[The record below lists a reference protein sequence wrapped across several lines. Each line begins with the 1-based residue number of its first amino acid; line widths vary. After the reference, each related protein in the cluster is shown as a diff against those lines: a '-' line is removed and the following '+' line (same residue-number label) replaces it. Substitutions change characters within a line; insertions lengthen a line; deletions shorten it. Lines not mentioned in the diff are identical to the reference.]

1 MKKMLN
7 LSLFYFILAMVCG
20 VFYREFTK
28 FNGYEGR
35 TALAFAHVH
44 LMVLG
49 MLLFLVLALFAKSG
63 ALTELRSFRIFL
75 VLYNIGLPLMVLMLI
90 IRGITQVL
98 GMVPAKG
105 ADASI
110 SGIAGISH
118 IVLAVA
124 LGFLFAALKGALA
137 GEERRQEGQ

>member
-1 MKKMLN
+1 MRKMLN
-7 LSLFYFILAMVCG
+7 LSLLYFILAMVCG

-28 FNGYEGR
+28 INGYEGR

-44 LMVLG
+44 FMVLG
-49 MLLFLVLALFAKSG
+49 MTLFLILALFAKSG
-63 ALTELRSFRIFL
+63 GLTEQRSFRIFL
-75 VLYNIGLPLMVLMLI
+75 VLYNIGLPLMVVMLI
-90 IRGITQVL
+90 IRGIIQVL
-98 GMVPAKG
+98 GIVPARG

-124 LGFLFAALKGALA
+124 LGFFVRSFK
-137 GEERRQEGQ
+137 RRITGMGKTTDG

>member
-1 MKKMLN
+1 MRKMLN

-28 FNGYEGR
+28 FNAYEGR

-44 LMVLG
+44 FMVLG
-49 MLLFLVLALFAKSG
+49 MTLFLILALFAKAG
-63 ALTELRSFRIFL
+63 GLTELRSFRIFL
-75 VLYNIGLPLMVLMLI
+75 ILYNIGLPLMVVMLI

-98 GMVPAKG
+98 GIEPVKG

-110 SGIAGISH
+110 SGVAGISH

-124 LGFLFAALKGALA
+124 LVFLFAALKSALP
-137 GEERRQEGQ
+137 GWERQ